1 MIPTK
6 TIALNNNI
14 LANYPKKQQPPQFDD
29 VVPFHFNNIA
39 KTLTSF
45 FLSEQALFLSIN
57 FIYYY

>member
-45 FLSEQALFLSIN
+45 FLSEQALF
-57 FIYYY
+57 FEH